1 LNTKEDAINL
11 HRMLKGKIEIHNK
24 VSIENAFD
32 EEKGTLGL
40 IYTPGVAYVA
50 TEISNNKELAYD
62 YTSKWNNIAIIC
74 DGTRVLGLGNIGPEG
89 ALPVMEGK
97 SVLFKILGG
106 INAIPLCIATKE
118 KEEVIRFV
126 KAIQP
131 VFGAINIED
140 IESPKVFDIIKR
152 LQNELSIPV
161 FHDDQHGTAVITLAA
176 LINSLKLLSKKIDSI
191 KVVVSGAGSAGYG
204 IFKIL
209 EKAGCK
215 DIIVTDSKGAIY
227 EGRIDL
233 KDDGDRNNNNKSKQE
248 ISRKSNPRKLTGN
261 LADVVRDA
269 DVFIGVS
276 GKAGLLE
283 ADMVKSMN
291 QNAIVFALSNPDPE
305 ILPSDALKAGA
316 RIVATGR
323 SDFPNQVNNAV
334 VFPSVLRALL
344 DMRAK
349 GLDEDMLVAAS
360 YAIASLVER
369 PHLKEDYIIPK
380 VNDPRILPIVTK
392 TLKDAIKSH
401 MSSRG
406 DVR

>member
-1 LNTKEDAINL
+1 
-11 HRMLKGKIEIHNK
+11 MLKGKIEIHNK
-24 VSIENAFD
+24 VSVENAFD

-50 TEISNNKELAYD
+50 TEISNNKELVYD
-62 YTSKWNNIAIIC
+62 YTSKWNNVAIIC
-74 DGTRVLGLGNIGPEG
+74 DGTRVLGLGNIGPEA

-106 INAIPLCIATKE
+106 INAFPLCIATKE
-118 KEEVIRFV
+118 KEEIIRFV

-176 LINSLKLLSKKIDSI
+176 LINSLKLLSKKLDSI
-191 KVVVSGAGSAGYG
+191 KVVISGSGSAGYG

-215 DIIVTDSKGAIY
+215 DIVVTDSKGAIY
-227 EGRIDL
+227 EGRKDL
-233 KDDGDRNNNNKSKQE
+233 KDYDDKDGDDYNNNNNTSKQE
-248 ISRKSNPRKLTGN
+248 ISRKSNPRKLTGS
-261 LADVVRDA
+261 LADVIRAA

-276 GKAGLLE
+276 GKAGLLNN
-283 ADMVKSMN
+283 DMVKSMN
-291 QNAIVFALSNPDPE
+291 HDAIIFALSNPDPE
-305 ILPSDALKAGA
+305 ILPRDALKAGA

-323 SDFPNQVNNAV
+323 SDFSNQVNNAV

-344 DMRAK
+344 DTRATELNEK
-349 GLDEDMLVAAS
+349 MLVTVS
-360 YAIASLVER
+360 YSIASIVENT
-369 PHLKEDYIIPK
+369 HLKEDYIIPK
-380 VNDPRILPIVTK
+380 VNDPRILPFVTETLK
-392 TLKDAIKSH
+392 KAIESTLKDK
-401 MSSRG
+401 
-406 DVR
+406 DKDKPKPDKL